1 MKPRALAS
9 MRAGLAALIVTILF
23 SGVCAAQKKGQ
34 PAAPSDAK
42 SHFLIRLKPAR
53 TEGAA
58 TDEEKAR
65 ILLHFDYLKTLRAQ
79 GKLVLAGVSTD
90 DYTGIV
96 IVEAAGQMEAE
107 RIMLADPAVSGNV
120 YLPELHPFQLALKGS
135 AR

>member
-1 MKPRALAS
+1 
-9 MRAGLAALIVTILF
+9 MRLKAKTSKRIAPAALIAAILF
-23 SGVCAAQKKGQ
+23 SAVYAAEKKGEP
-34 PAAPSDAK
+34 PASPVAK
-42 SHFLIRLKPAR
+42 PHFLIRLKPAR
-53 TEGAA
+53 AEGAA

-65 ILLHFDYLKTLRAQ
+65 ILLHFDYLKTLQSQ

-120 YLPELHPFQLALKGS
+120 YLPELHPFQIALKSS